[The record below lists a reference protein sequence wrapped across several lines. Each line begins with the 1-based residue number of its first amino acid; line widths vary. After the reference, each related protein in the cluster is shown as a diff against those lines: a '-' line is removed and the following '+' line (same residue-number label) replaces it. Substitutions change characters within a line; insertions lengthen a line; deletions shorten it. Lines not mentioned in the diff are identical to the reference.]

1 MFLYS
6 YIIILS
12 LINSKLND
20 FLQLLINYIDFLQHL
35 CYYLLKGGEKMP
47 IHDPLTSVKYAHIKT
62 TDEIETVISEIKKNA
77 KNITD
82 KKLSLT
88 LLSDVFFKNERGDI
102 YASYMSERLIIPPH
116 NHDYYELN
124 LVLSGKCV
132 EIIGDNIMVL
142 EEGDILFMPP
152 SAVHAT
158 GIVGDSIG
166 INLLFKPNFVTGAEK
181 KLALSDKENY
191 LSTILG
197 QKSYM
202 VFRTKN
208 SSCSENAKKLAD
220 LFFNKDV
227 FPTHYEIY
235 AEAIALLILIELCHV
250 EREDYLLELPKA
262 THSVDT
268 ADAILGYIRDNIG
281 IANLENTARHFGYSP
296 VHLSRIIK
304 KHTGSSFAKFI
315 LLQRMVAAEHLLSKT
330 DMPIREIAAST
341 GLESPEYFSRIFKK
355 YNDVSPMQYRK
366 EHR

>member
-1 MFLYS
+1 
-6 YIIILS
+6 
-12 LINSKLND
+12 
-20 FLQLLINYIDFLQHL
+20 
-35 CYYLLKGGEKMP
+35 
-47 IHDPLTSVKYAHIKT
+47 
-62 TDEIETVISEIKKNA
+62 
-77 KNITD
+77 
-82 KKLSLT
+82 
-88 LLSDVFFKNERGDI
+88 
-102 YASYMSERLIIPPH
+102 MSERLIIPPH

-250 EREDYLLELPKA
+250 EREDYLFELPKA
-262 THSVDT
+262 SHSADT
-268 ADAILGYIRDNIG
+268 VEAILGYIRDNISSATLE
-281 IANLENTARHFGYSP
+281 IAARHFGYSP
-296 VHLSRIIK
+296 VHLSRLIK

-315 LLQRMVAAEHLLSKT
+315 LLQRMVAAEHLLAKT
-330 DMPIREIAAST
+330 DLSISEIAFSI
-341 GLESPEYFSRIFKK
+341 GLESPEYFSRAFKK
-355 YNDVSPMQYRK
+355 YNDVSPRQYRK
-366 EHR
+366 KHR

>member
-20 FLQLLINYIDFLQHL
+20 FLQLLINYIDFSQHL

-47 IHDPLTSVKYAHIKT
+47 IHDPLTSVKYAPIKT
-62 TDEIETVISEIKKNA
+62 TDEIETVISEIKKNSE
-77 KNITD
+77 NIKD

-102 YASYMSERLIIPPH
+102 YASYMSKERIIPPH

-132 EIIGDNIMVL
+132 EIIGDNIIIL
-142 EEGDILFMPP
+142 EEGDLLFMPP

-158 GIVGDSIG
+158 GLVVDSIG

-202 VFRTKN
+202 FFRTKN

-250 EREDYLLELPKA
+250 EREDYLLELPKV

>member
-1 MFLYS
+1 
-6 YIIILS
+6 
-12 LINSKLND
+12 
-20 FLQLLINYIDFLQHL
+20 
-35 CYYLLKGGEKMP
+35 MP
-47 IHDPLTSVKYAHIKT
+47 IYDPLTSIKYAPIKT

-77 KNITD
+77 ENIKD

-102 YASYMSERLIIPPH
+102 YASYMSECLIIPPH

-124 LVLSGKCV
+124 LVISGKCV
-132 EIIGDNIMVL
+132 EIIGDNIIIL

-166 INLLFKPNFVTGAEK
+166 INLLFKPNFVIGTEK
-181 KLALSDKENY
+181 KLALSDKNNY
-191 LSTILG
+191 LSNIMG

-202 VFRTKN
+202 VFRAKD
-208 SSCSENAKKLAD
+208 SLCPENAQRLAELFSKKD
-220 LFFNKDV
+220 I

-250 EREDYLLELPKA
+250 EREDYLFELPKA
-262 THSVDT
+262 THSADT
-268 ADAILGYIRDNIG
+268 VEAILGYIRDNISS
-281 IANLENTARHFGYSP
+281 ANLENTARHFGYSP
-296 VHLSRIIK
+296 VHLSRLIK

-330 DMPIREIAAST
+330 DMPIREIASST
-341 GLESPEYFSRIFKK
+341 GLESPEYFSRVFKK
-355 YNDVSPMQYRK
+355 YNRVSPSQYRK
-366 EHR
+366 KAK